1 MSNQKSGK
9 PAKSQWLLP
18 ICRVVSAGDTF
29 PMPHSVALMDAL
41 KRELRARR
49 ITYARVAQHL
59 DLSEATVKR
68 LFAQNEL
75 SLQRIDATCAL
86 LGIEFT
92 DLAAAAVGRT
102 SVISQM
108 TLEQEQELV
117 EDPKLMLV
125 ACAVLSYWT
134 LEHIV
139 ERYALTRAECIE
151 MLARLDRLKMI
162 ELQPNNRFRL
172 RISGTFRWLPDGPF
186 QQQFRK
192 YAQMDF
198 FQSHFSDENELMLQV
213 FGSLSAQSRA
223 ALLGRLKAVAHEF
236 AEMNQQDG
244 ALPFDEKNSMTLVL
258 AVRPWEPRNLR
269 ALRRKA
275 PSAGAVGRRPVA
287 GDA

>member
-1 MSNQKSGK
+1 
-9 PAKSQWLLP
+9 
-18 ICRVVSAGDTF
+18 
-29 PMPHSVALMDAL
+29 MPHSVALMDAL

-49 ITYARVAQHL
+49 VTYARVAQHL
-59 DLSEATVKR
+59 SLSEATVKR

-86 LGIEFT
+86 LGLEFT
-92 DLAAAAVGRT
+92 DLAAAAVART

-139 ERYALTRAECIE
+139 EHYELTRAECIE

-162 ELQPNNRFRL
+162 ELQPNNRYRL

-192 YAQMDF
+192 YAQMDY
-198 FQSHFSDENELMLQV
+198 FQSRFNGESELMLQV
-213 FGSLSAQSRA
+213 FGALSAPSRST
-223 ALLGRLKAVAHEF
+223 LLSRLKNVAHEF

-244 ALPFDEKNSMTLVL
+244 PLPLSEKNSMTLVL
-258 AVRPWEPRNLR
+258 AVRPWEPSNLR
-269 ALRRKA
+269 ALRRKKPA
-275 PSAGAVGRRPVA
+275 ATKGTAITKVKA
-287 GDA
+287 AA

>member
-1 MSNQKSGK
+1 
-9 PAKSQWLLP
+9 
-18 ICRVVSAGDTF
+18 
-29 PMPHSVALMDAL
+29 MDAL

-92 DLAAAAVGRT
+92 DLAAAAVART

-125 ACAVLSYWT
+125 ACAALSYWT

-139 ERYALTRAECIE
+139 EHYALTRAECIE

-162 ELQPNNRFRL
+162 ELQPNNRYRL
-172 RISGTFRWLPDGPF
+172 LTSAAFRWIPDGPF

-192 YAQMDF
+192 YAQMDY
-198 FQSHFSDENELMLQV
+198 FQSRFSGENELMLQV
-213 FGSLSAQSRA
+213 FGSLSAPSRA
-223 ALLGRLKAVAHEF
+223 ALLNRLKNVANEF

-244 ALPFDEKNSMTLVL
+244 PLPLSEKNSMTLVL

-275 PSAGAVGRRPVA
+275 PAAGTAGRGRALRDSAPARR
-287 GDA
+287 

>member
-1 MSNQKSGK
+1 
-9 PAKSQWLLP
+9 
-18 ICRVVSAGDTF
+18 
-29 PMPHSVALMDAL
+29 MPHSVALMDAL

-92 DLAAAAVGRT
+92 DLAATAVART

-139 ERYALTRAECIE
+139 EHYALTRAECIE

-198 FQSHFSDENELMLQV
+198 FQSHFSGENELMLQV

-223 ALLGRLKAVAHEF
+223 ALLGRLKNVAHEF

-244 ALPFDEKNSMTLVL
+244 ALPLDEKNSMTLVL

-269 ALRRKA
+269 ALRRKG
-275 PSAGAVGRRPVA
+275 PSAGDAGRGRSPPA
-287 GDA
+287 